1 MAGMTGGG
9 VTGEGIHLV
18 FPLLA
23 SSPPF
28 PDECLQLV
36 EDFYFLSILQSPP
49 NHSFVVVLA

>member
-1 MAGMTGGG
+1 MDGVTGGG

-36 EDFYFLSILQSPP
+36 EDFHLLFILQTPP
-49 NHSFVVVLA
+49 NHSFVTVLA